1 MQVLLINDQ
10 QPAELWGK
18 AFPFEGIEVKVERE
32 PAAALLIAADV
43 CIDLLFEQHPQHIQL
58 YKESKKP
65 VFIASVFSVLSEF
78 NIHEEPIARFN
89 NWPTLDQRKLLEL
102 AVSNSGLPVIESL
115 LHQWQISFQRT
126 KDETGFVSAR
136 ILAAIINEAYF
147 AFGEDVSAPSE
158 IDTAMKLGTNYP
170 YGPFEWASKIGNKNI
185 YQLLDKLSATEPRYQ
200 PAPLL
205 KQKAYE
211 Q

>member
-18 AFPFEGIEVKVERE
+18 PFPFEGIQVIVERE
-32 PAAALLIAADV
+32 PSPALLIAADV
-43 CIDLLFEQHPQHIQL
+43 CIDLLFEQHPQHIHL
-58 YKESKKP
+58 YKESGKP
-65 VFIASVFSVLSEF
+65 VFIASVLSALNEFS
-78 NIHEEPIARFN
+78 IHKEPIARFN
-89 NWPTLDQRKLLEL
+89 NWPTLDQRNILEL
-102 AVSNSGLPVIESL
+102 AVSDAGLPSIESL
-115 LHQWQISFQRT
+115 LHQWQVSFQCT
-126 KDETGFVSAR
+126 KDEPGFVSAR
-136 ILAAIINEAYF
+136 ILASIINEAYF
-147 AFGEDVSAPSE
+147 ASGEEVSTPSE

-170 YGPFEWASKIGNKNI
+170 YGPFDWAAKIGHKNI

-205 KQKAYE
+205 KQKVHE